1 MNGFHKKPN
10 ISYTQQQQQQQML
23 NKHTLIPAGS
33 GSSATLWE
41 KKSQNTKKK
50 LCRIQEEN
58 GSMSSHMERPA
69 TPDWL
74 KGSYF
79 SSIELSANEGKRMCV
94 AMSKLFSTKSVFCYF
109 VWHQNQIGIKKNV
122 VWK

>member
-41 KKSQNTKKK
+41 KKIPEYKEK
-50 LCRIQEEN
+50 I
-58 GSMSSHMERPA
+58 
-69 TPDWL
+69 
-74 KGSYF
+74 
-79 SSIELSANEGKRMCV
+79 V
-94 AMSKLFSTKSVFCYF
+94 
-109 VWHQNQIGIKKNV
+109 
-122 VWK
+122 